1 MNDENDDETRVKTP
15 AEKEAERRGQLAL
28 SALHAQ
34 CEANGAACIRFED
47 GQMFMFSR
55 KTIETLR
62 EKMDADNQDRSIIFV
77 KTGPILREN

>member
-1 MNDENDDETRVKTP
+1 MNDENDEETRENTMQ
-15 AEKEAERRGQLAL
+15 EKEQKRKGNLAL
-28 SALHAQ
+28 ATLDAQ
-34 CEANGAACIRFED
+34 CQVNGAACIRFED

-55 KTIETLR
+55 KTIETLC